1 MKTIVIIV
9 KGKVQGVYFRQST
22 REKAAALEIK
32 GTVSNEPD
40 GSVRI
45 VATGNEVQL
54 QQLVQWCHYGPSSAR
69 VTSVQVSESPYEA
82 FNNFSIV
89 RKS

>member
-1 MKTIVIIV
+1 MKTIVIVV

-22 REKAAALEIK
+22 KEKAATLEIK

-45 VATGNEVQL
+45 VATGNEEQL

-69 VTSVQVSESPYEA
+69 VASVQVSESPYEA
-82 FNNFSIV
+82 FPDFSIV